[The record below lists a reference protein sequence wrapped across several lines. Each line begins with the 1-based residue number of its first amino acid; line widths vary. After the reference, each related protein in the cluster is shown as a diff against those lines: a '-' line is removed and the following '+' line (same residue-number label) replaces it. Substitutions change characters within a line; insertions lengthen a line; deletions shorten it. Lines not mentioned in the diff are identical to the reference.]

1 MTFLPASLA
10 NFCVDLHQLR
20 VFIDGGHMREQSLMP
35 TTLLDWPRVA
45 ELLPEQK
52 LVYGLGFWA
61 GRYTNSIGIAATP
74 LRPLAASLGLDP
86 TALDTGIKTL
96 CDVQLL
102 IADWERYEFFVR
114 DWFRFHKFK
123 GVGIVIAKHEFAKL
137 ASEILRNAVL
147 EAASWLVEP
156 PALMKNQTLTLPT
169 ATSASKSISATAE
182 KIRIRRP
189 SGIVTYTD
197 SDPDRAQ
204 EIEENYPSDLIKT
217 AIEVV
222 ERRRKEPVP
231 GLVMREIERAL
242 KVMNQARLISGDSKE
257 NNPQAVTY
265 SIKDKDMKSLW
276 NAIGMKGPKVKS

>member
-1 MTFLPASLA
+1 MTFFPASLA
-10 NFCVDLHQLR
+10 NFYVEQHQLR
-20 VFIDGGHMREQSLMP
+20 VFIDGAHMREQSLVP

-102 IADWERYEFFVR
+102 IADWERYEFFIR

-123 GVGIVIAKHEFAKL
+123 GVGIVIAKQEFVKL

-147 EAASWLVEP
+147 EASPWLAEP
-156 PALMKNQTLTLPT
+156 PALPKKQTLTLPT

-231 GLVMREIERAL
+231 GLVMREIESTL
-242 KVMNQARLISGDSKE
+242 KAKNQARSISEKSLE
-257 NNPQAVTY
+257 NNSQTVAE
-265 SIKDKDMKSLW
+265 SIRFKDMKPLW
-276 NAIGMKGPKVKS
+276 NAIGMKGPNE